1 MSDKDLR
8 SVLEGLKNLPENPV
22 SRARKMVELEVPAA
36 RRGPGWDRH
45 WQELEA
51 YLETPGH
58 WPAKQG

>member
-8 SVLEGLKNLPENPV
+8 AVLEGLKNAPENPV
-22 SRARKMVELEVPAA
+22 SRARKMVELEVPVA

-58 WPAKQG
+58 WSTEQD